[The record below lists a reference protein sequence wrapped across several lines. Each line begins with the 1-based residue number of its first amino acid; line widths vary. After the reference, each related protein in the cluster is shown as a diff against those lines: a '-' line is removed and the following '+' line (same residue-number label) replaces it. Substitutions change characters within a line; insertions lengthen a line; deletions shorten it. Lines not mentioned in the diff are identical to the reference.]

1 MELLIIAIR
10 NVFRNRRRSILNI
23 IALTVGISIM
33 FIATGWIRGYFT
45 VLYDGIINAETGHI
59 QLVHDRYIDESRR
72 LPLDL
77 NVGNYATLRE
87 ELETIDRI
95 KAATGRINFTMKLSN
110 GRDSLRMMGRAIH
123 PRHEQEVTV
132 ISEHIVE
139 GSYLTEQEGVLI
151 GAPAAE
157 KLEIETGDT
166 IFITARDRYGV
177 ENFIDAPVVGLYE
190 LGYPAADNH
199 IVFMDLETARFLLS
213 MENEVTKV
221 VVKLEEGYA
230 PEDVLP
236 FVERAVENEKV
247 AAFTWQKFAQ
257 TLVSAVKA
265 DMNGFIIMLIIIYL
279 LILLGILNS
288 MSMSV
293 HERVREIGTLRAI
306 GMKKRALFR
315 MFILESFAVAVIASI
330 AAFILGGAI
339 ALYIGTVG
347 FDFAKYV
354 PADMPI
360 PFGNRFTAD
369 FRWYDFVFGIGVGT
383 VTAVLGGLLPARR
396 AARYPIAEAMGSA
409 NLG

>member
-1 MELLIIAIR
+1 MELLRTAIR
-10 NVFRNRRRSILNI
+10 NVFRNRRRSVLNI

-59 QLVHDRYIDESRR
+59 QLVHHRYIDESRR

-77 NVGNYATLRE
+77 NVGNYTTLRE
-87 ELETIDRI
+87 ELETMDRI

-110 GRDSLRMMGRAIH
+110 GRDFIHMMGRAIH

-132 ISEHIVE
+132 VSDHIVE
-139 GSYLTEQEGVLI
+139 GSYLTEQEGVLV
-151 GAPAAE
+151 GAPVAE
-157 KLEIETGDT
+157 KLEIGPGDT

-177 ENFIDAPVVGLYE
+177 ENFIDAPVAGLYE

-230 PEDVLP
+230 PADVLP
-236 FVERAVENEKV
+236 AIMNRIEKSGENKEV
-247 AAFTWQKFAQ
+247 AAFPWQKFAQ

-293 HERVREIGTLRAI
+293 YERVREIGTLRAI
-306 GMKKRALFR
+306 GMKRRALFR
-315 MFILESFAVAVIASI
+315 MFILESFAIAIIASI

-347 FDFAKYV
+347 FDFAQYV

-369 FRWYDFVFGIGVGT
+369 FRWYDFVFGIGIGT

-396 AARYPIAEAMGSA
+396 AARYPIAEAMK
-409 NLG
+409 